1 MEKIIR
7 QKIDHDKYD
16 ITRSNYKEVATDLIR
31 LRTVYLF
38 KENWELELEC
48 INRKWS
54 LKEKTIANSR
64 KGDLEE
70 LTILLSKRAVRFPIS
85 KKKLVTSKFQ
95 MKFYK
100 ELKRIEKTEK
110 LPQPTTLPAN
120 LNNLLNTSKKYSGNR
135 G

>member
-7 QKIDHDKYD
+7 QKIDHDKYN
-16 ITRSNYKEVATDLIR
+16 ITCSNYKEVATDLIR

-38 KENWELELEC
+38 KENWELEHEC

-54 LKEKTIANSR
+54 YKKQKRKPGGINNSFKQ
-64 KGDLEE
+64 KGIEISDLEE
-70 LTILLSKRAVRFPIS
+70 
-85 KKKLVTSKFQ
+85 KLVTSKLQ

-110 LPQPTTLPAN
+110 LPQPTTLRAN